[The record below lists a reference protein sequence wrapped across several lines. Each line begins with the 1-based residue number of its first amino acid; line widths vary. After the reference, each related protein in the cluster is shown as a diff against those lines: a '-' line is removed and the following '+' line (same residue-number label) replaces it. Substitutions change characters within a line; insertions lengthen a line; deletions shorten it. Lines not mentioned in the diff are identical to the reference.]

1 MRIGIAGAGG
11 IGSNVAL
18 NLVRSGITA
27 FKIID
32 FDRVESS
39 NLDRQFYFADQ
50 VGKLKVE
57 MMRYNLERINP
68 DIKIEIGTERI
79 TPENI
84 DQLFID
90 CDTIV
95 EGLDKQADKKMVL
108 EHFGQSKRL
117 VVSANG
123 IAGSDIGN
131 IQVKKIGNIHIIGDF
146 TTDCCHAALH
156 AHKVVTVAARMTAV
170 LLTSGTDNEK

>member
-11 IGSNVAL
+11 IGSNVAV
-18 NLVRSGITA
+18 NLVRSGITV

-57 MMRYNLERINP
+57 MLRHNLERISP
-68 DIKIEIGTERI
+68 DIEIETGTERI
-79 TPENI
+79 TPANI
-84 DQLFID
+84 DQLFIN

-117 VVSANG
+117 VVSASG
-123 IAGSDIGN
+123 IAGSDISTIRG
-131 IQVKKIGNIHIIGDF
+131 KKIGNTHIIGDF

-156 AHKVVTVAARMTAV
+156 AHKVITVAASMTAV
-170 LLTSGTDNEK
+170 LLSSRKRQ